1 MQIKRVYNN
10 NVVMVS
16 NDDSEEEMI
25 VIGKGLAFQR
35 RAGDLL
41 DTDRI
46 EKVFTL
52 RDKNVLNRLEKLI
65 RDIPSVYLTIA
76 EEIVEM
82 LKSESNLEIDENIYI
97 TLTDHISMS
106 LEREKNHIICE
117 NPLLM
122 EIKQFYKKEFE
133 LSRKAAQIIYN
144 YMNIWISEEEMG
156 FIALHIVNASMKQRS
171 DTLINSIQMISDI
184 LKIVQESVSVEI
196 DRDSLMCDRFVRHLQ
211 FFARRVLDK
220 EEEQLQT
227 ELKDVLERSDHPEEF
242 ACVERIADYIENTY
256 GKKVTE
262 AEKGYLAYHIILIF
276 TNR

>member
-10 NVVMVS
+10 NVVMVR
-16 NDDSEEEMI
+16 NEDSEEEMI

-41 DTDRI
+41 DAERI

-82 LKSESNLEIDENIYI
+82 LKTESNLEINENIYI

-122 EIKQFYKKEFE
+122 EIRQFYKKEYE

-144 YMNIWISEEEMG
+144 YMNIWISEEEIG

-171 DTLINSIQMISDI
+171 DTLINSIQMIRDI
-184 LKIVQESVSVEI
+184 LKIVQESVPI
-196 DRDSLMCDRFVRHLQ
+196 KMNTDSLMYDRFVRHLQ

-220 EEEQLQT
+220 GEEQLQT
-227 ELKDVLERSDHPEEF
+227 ELKDVLERSEHLEEF
-242 ACVERIADYIENTY
+242 ACVERIADYIEHMY

-262 AEKGYLAYHIILIF
+262 AEKGYLAYHVILIF
-276 TNR
+276 ANR

>member
-16 NDDSEEEMI
+16 NEDSEEEMI

-41 DTDRI
+41 DTERI

-52 RDKNVLNRLEKLI
+52 RGKNVLNRLEKLI

-122 EIKQFYKKEFE
+122 EIKQFYKMEFE

-184 LKIVQESVSVEI
+184 LKIVQESVPIEMNK
-196 DRDSLMCDRFVRHLQ
+196 DSLMYDRFVRHLQ

-220 EEEQLQT
+220 GEEQLQT
-227 ELKDVLERSDHPEEF
+227 ELKGVLERSEYTEEF
-242 ACVERIADYIENTY
+242 ACVERIADYIKHTY

-262 AEKGYLAYHIILIF
+262 AEKGYLAYHVILIF
-276 TNR
+276 ANR